1 MILNTHRRT
10 IVLLRHVFDHTRRT
24 EPIIRSAPQKP
35 RCRLDEPIDQP
46 FPRATPE
53 SQGVSSDRIADF
65 ILALHGDPE
74 LDQHGT
80 MVLRHGII
88 IAEGGFGAYDQKIW
102 HITHSECKSITGLA
116 IGMLIDEG
124 RLKLEDRIID
134 VMEEHVPRLAFLT
147 HKSMTVRHL
156 LTMSSGVTFNE
167 FGAITETNWIKSFF
181 DSSLIFEPGKRF
193 LYNSMNTFMLSAI
206 VRQVSGQGLMAF
218 LQDRLWEPLGIR
230 NVFWETCPQ
239 GIEKGG
245 WGLYIR
251 PEDLAKVGQL
261 VMQKGR
267 WQDRQLVSEKWI
279 AEATAAQITTP
290 ANMGG
295 FDYGYQIWV
304 GHEQTSFL
312 FNGMFGQ
319 IVIGF
324 PESGLMILSNAG
336 DNGLIQQGR
345 FFQHLDK
352 HFPAGLMAESPAILP
367 ERPESCQRLQMA
379 LARLHEDKPIHVF
392 DRLAESALTAAPPCS
407 PTESGQTAQ
416 PTQPTQTTQPK
427 QTEQTAQTAQPVLCR
442 HSLQPQARDLLC
454 SLLDGKTFAADPGE
468 SAAVGLL
475 PLLTQVIQNNYSKGL
490 ASFTFSL
497 QDGLFYVTLH
507 EVDQSFALPV
517 DFKSARTV
525 DLDYHGEP
533 YRVAVTGRF
542 TTDEEDIPV
551 LRLRISFLEIAN
563 SRIVKIFFRGDR
575 IETHWSELPGKSCLT
590 AGLAF
595 IQGELKTFPMLD
607 NILAKADNDF
617 VRYKLDKA
625 MEPVVKAYLSSE
637 KAGR

>member
-10 IVLLRHVFDHTRRT
+10 IVLLRHIFDHSRRT
-24 EPIIRSAPQKP
+24 EPIIKTVPQKP
-35 RCRLDEPIDQP
+35 RCCLDEPIEQP

-53 SQGVSSDRIADF
+53 SQGIASDRIADF
-65 ILALHGDPE
+65 ILDLHRDPE

-80 MVLRHGII
+80 MVLRHGKI
-88 IAEGGFGAYDQKIW
+88 IAEGGFGAYDQRIW

-124 RLKLEDRIID
+124 RLNLEDRIID
-134 VMEEHVPRLAFLT
+134 VMEEHVPRLAFFT
-147 HKSMTVRHL
+147 HKNMTVRHL

-181 DSSLIFEPGKRF
+181 DSSLIFEPGRRF

-206 VRQVSGQGLMAF
+206 VRQISGQGLMAF

-230 NVFWETCPQ
+230 NVFWETCPL

-279 AEATAAQITTP
+279 AEATVAQITTP

-304 GHEQTSFL
+304 GHGQTSFL

-345 FFQHLDK
+345 FFHHLDK
-352 HFPAGLMAESPAILP
+352 HFPASLMSEDPEILP
-367 ERPESCQRLQMA
+367 ERPESYQRLQMA
-379 LARLHEDKPIHVF
+379 LARLHDDKPIHVF

-407 PTESGQTAQ
+407 PTDAGQAA
-416 PTQPTQTTQPK
+416 QTT
-427 QTEQTAQTAQPVLCR
+427 QTAQTAQTEQSVLCR

-475 PLLTQVIQNNYSKGL
+475 PVLTQVIQNNYSKGL
-490 ASFTFSL
+490 SSFAFSL
-497 QDGLFYVTLH
+497 CDGLFNVIIN

-517 DFKSARTV
+517 DFNAARTL

-533 YRVAVTGRF
+533 YRVAVSGRF

-590 AGLAF
+590 SGLAF
-595 IQGELKTFPMLD
+595 IQEELKTFPMLD

-617 VRYKLDKA
+617 VRYKLGRT
-625 MEPVVKAYLSSE
+625 MEPVVTARLSD
-637 KAGR
+637 

>member
-24 EPIIRSAPQKP
+24 EPIIRSASQKP
-35 RCRLDEPIDQP
+35 KCRLNEPIEQP

-80 MVLRHGII
+80 MVLCHGKIV
-88 IAEGGFGAYDQKIW
+88 AESGFGAYDQKIW
-102 HITHSECKSITGLA
+102 HVTHSECKSIIGLA

-124 RLKLEDRIID
+124 RLKLDDRIID
-134 VMEEHVPRLAFLT
+134 ILEAYVPRLAFFT
-147 HKSMTVRHL
+147 HKNMTIRHL

-181 DSSLIFEPGKRF
+181 VSSLIFEPGKRF

-206 VRQVSGQGLMAF
+206 VRQISGQSLMEF

-319 IVIGF
+319 IIIGF
-324 PESGLMILSNAG
+324 PESGLMILSSAG

-352 HFPAGLMAESPAILP
+352 HFPAGLIADDQAILP
-367 ERPESCQRLQMA
+367 ECPEACQRLQMA
-379 LARLHEDKPIHVF
+379 LARLHDDKPIHVF
-392 DRLAESALTAAPPCS
+392 SQA
-407 PTESGQTAQ
+407 
-416 PTQPTQTTQPK
+416 
-427 QTEQTAQTAQPVLCR
+427 VLCR
-442 HSLQPQARDLLC
+442 HDLQPQARDLLC
-454 SLLDGKTFAADPGE
+454 SLLDGKTFAADPGQ

-475 PLLTQVIQNNYSKGL
+475 PLLTQFIQNNYSKGL
-490 ASFTFSL
+490 ASFAFSMR
-497 QDGLFYVTLH
+497 DGLFYVTIH

-517 DFKSARTV
+517 DFSAVRTL
-525 DLDYHGEP
+525 DLDYHDEP
-533 YRVAVTGRF
+533 YRVAVSGKF
-542 TTDEEDIPV
+542 TTDEDDIPV

-563 SRIVKIFFRGDR
+563 SRIVKFFFRGDR
-575 IETHWSELPGKSCLT
+575 IETRWSEIPGKSCLT

-625 MEPVVKAYLSSE
+625 MEPVVTAYLSSE